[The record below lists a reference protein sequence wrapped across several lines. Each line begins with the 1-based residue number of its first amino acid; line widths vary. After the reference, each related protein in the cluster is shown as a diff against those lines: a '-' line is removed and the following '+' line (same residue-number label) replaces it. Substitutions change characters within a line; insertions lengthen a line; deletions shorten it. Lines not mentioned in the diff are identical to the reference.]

1 MNTKN
6 IIKPYLLY
14 NQIQPYEWGT
24 RGKQAY
30 IPNLLGIPTEKN
42 KPYAELWMGTH
53 PAAPS
58 QIDFDGG
65 LVELHKVIKTYPI
78 EILGVKTYTHFGAN
92 LPFLFKV
99 LSAGQ
104 ALSIQAHPNRKQA
117 IQLHSNDPQH
127 YPDQNHKPEIAIALD
142 ELTVLLGLLDPPE
155 LIKRLGV
162 YPEVQQFTGITSI
175 NIRMD
180 SGKNHTSLIKQFYP
194 NLIQKAAS
202 DTELFSHLIMSLSDN
217 IQKRSGPISDAEHLF
232 LNLINIYPPTD
243 VGLIMP
249 LFMNLLHLQSG
260 QAVFIPAGI
269 PHAYISGNIIE
280 CMANSD
286 NVVRIGLTNKFKDV
300 QTLLKILDF
309 DNNSRQFVEPYNR
322 NGIKIYPTPVEEF
335 YIQNIHLM
343 KSERVEMTTDDKV
356 QIVLVISGQ
365 IDLIWNNKEV
375 LNLQKGQSILI
386 PARLQKYA
394 FLTKDNAEV
403 FIATVNY

>member
-30 IPNLLGIPTEKN
+30 IPNLLEIPTEEN

-65 LVELHKVIKTYPI
+65 LVELHKVIKTYPV
-78 EILGVKTYTHFGAN
+78 EILGVKTYAHFGAN

-104 ALSIQAHPNRKQA
+104 ALSIQAHPNRQQA

-162 YPEVQQFTGITSI
+162 YPEVQRVTGITSI

-180 SGKNHTSLIKQFYP
+180 FGKNHTSLIKQFYS
-194 NLIQKAAS
+194 NLIQKSAS
-202 DTELFSHLIMSLSDN
+202 DS
-217 IQKRSGPISDAEHLF
+217 EHSV
-232 LNLINIYPPTD
+232 T
-243 VGLIMP
+243 
-249 LFMNLLHLQSG
+249 
-260 QAVFIPAGI
+260 
-269 PHAYISGNIIE
+269 
-280 CMANSD
+280 
-286 NVVRIGLTNKFKDV
+286 
-300 QTLLKILDF
+300 
-309 DNNSRQFVEPYNR
+309 
-322 NGIKIYPTPVEEF
+322 
-335 YIQNIHLM
+335 
-343 KSERVEMTTDDKV
+343 
-356 QIVLVISGQ
+356 
-365 IDLIWNNKEV
+365 
-375 LNLQKGQSILI
+375 
-386 PARLQKYA
+386 
-394 FLTKDNAEV
+394 
-403 FIATVNY
+403 